1 MIEVSKNNRFFL
13 IQKRKKK
20 KKKQNKKNPETKCPM
35 IDSQRNYYLI
45 ISFLIENKNST
56 YTIEM

>member
-1 MIEVSKNNRFFL
+1 MIEVSKNNKFFL

-35 IDSQRNYYLI
+35 IDSLRYI
-45 ISFLIENKNST
+45 ILN
-56 YTIEM
+56 

>member
-1 MIEVSKNNRFFL
+1 MIEVSKNNNYFL
-13 IQKRKKK
+13 IQKIK
-20 KKKQNKKNPETKCPM
+20 KKKQNKKTPETKCPM